1 MALFKNNESR
11 PFFRAGFTGFFH
23 GLFKPSSNPGSVTGD
38 FKTGNVRGSIKV
50 AMVTGDFKNINVHGL
65 FKTGKIEGDFVTA
78 QLQGKVK
85 ILVESPY

>member
-38 FKTGNVRGSIKV
+38 FKTGNV
-50 AMVTGDFKNINVHGL
+50 HGL